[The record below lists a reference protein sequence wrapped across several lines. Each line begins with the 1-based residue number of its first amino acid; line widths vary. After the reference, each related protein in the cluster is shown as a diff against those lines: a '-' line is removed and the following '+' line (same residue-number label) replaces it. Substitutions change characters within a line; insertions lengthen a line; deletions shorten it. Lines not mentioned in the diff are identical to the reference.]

1 MQDST
6 LAFVKPHPVSFCP
19 ALQPIQVL
27 LNGSTAFR
35 CVSQSSQLRI
45 IGKLA
50 EGGHYPLI
58 KVIDEDVE
66 QDRTQHGPLRNT
78 ASYRPPTGLC
88 TTNNDPLCSASQP
101 VLNPPHCP
109 LIYPTLPQ
117 LCYKDVMGNS
127 IKCLA
132 EIKVD
137 YIHCS
142 PPIHPARDNI
152 IEGYQVGQARPP
164 PCEPMLTTPDNL
176 LFFQLSGDDIQY
188 KLFHHLSRDRVFRHL
203 PRLPRLLKDDRKRF
217 SNHLCQLLQHPWMN
231 PIGSHG
237 FLNIDVSWESYE
249 RMKKGKG
256 KLDTVYEEWI

>member
-1 MQDST
+1 MENWRISAEALPCPEGNGGGEGSARSQ
-6 LAFVKPHPVSFCP
+6 PV
-19 ALQPIQVL
+19 QVL
-27 LNGSTAFR
+27 LNGSTAF
-35 CVSQSSQLRI
+35 SQSSQLRI

-66 QDRTQHGPLRNT
+66 QDRTQHRPLRNT
-78 ASYRPPTGLC
+78 AGYRPPTGLC
-88 TTNNDPLCSASQP
+88 ITNNDPLCSASQP

-117 LCYKDVMGNS
+117 LCYKDVMGDS

-164 PCEPMLTTPDNL
+164 PCEPVLTTPDNL

-237 FLNIDVSWESYE
+237 FLNIDVA
-249 RMKKGKG
+249 
-256 KLDTVYEEWI
+256 

>member
-1 MQDST
+1 MENWRISAEALPCPEGNGGGEGSARSQ
-6 LAFVKPHPVSFCP
+6 PV
-19 ALQPIQVL
+19 QVL
-27 LNGSTAFR
+27 LNGSTAF
-35 CVSQSSQLRI
+35 SQSSQLRI

-66 QDRTQHGPLRNT
+66 QDRTQHRPLRNT
-78 ASYRPPTGLC
+78 AGYRPPTGLC
-88 TTNNDPLCSASQP
+88 ITNNDPLCSASQP

-117 LCYKDVMGNS
+117 LCYKDVMGDS

-152 IEGYQVGQARPP
+152 IEGY
-164 PCEPMLTTPDNL
+164 
-176 LFFQLSGDDIQY
+176 QLSGDDIQY

-237 FLNIDVSWESYE
+237 FLNIDVA
-249 RMKKGKG
+249 
-256 KLDTVYEEWI
+256 

>member
-6 LAFVKPHPVSFCP
+6 LAFVKPHPFFFCP

-27 LNGSTAFR
+27 LNGNTAFR
-35 CVSQSSQLRI
+35 HVSQSSQLRI

-66 QDRTQHGPLRNT
+66 QDRTQHRPLRNT

-88 TTNNDPLCSASQP
+88 TTNNDLLCSASQP

-117 LCYKDVMGNS
+117 LCYKDVMGDS

-142 PPIHPARDNI
+142 PHIHPARDNI

-164 PCEPMLTTPDNL
+164 PCEPVLTTPDNL

-237 FLNIDVSWESYE
+237 FLNIDVA
-249 RMKKGKG
+249 
-256 KLDTVYEEWI
+256 